1 MASVGAAASIA
12 AKTTEG
18 PTFTDQ
24 QETLLDV
31 VSTPSALRHEMD
43 LMALFTNGAPAYVVF
58 NRICVERNPVYV
70 RLMLGAIKKLTIK
83 EVFLKIIDIRP
94 QWLDFFH
101 LSLV

>member
-1 MASVGAAASIA
+1 
-12 AKTTEG
+12 
-18 PTFTDQ
+18 
-24 QETLLDV
+24 
-31 VSTPSALRHEMD
+31 MD